1 MQVPDKVAVAYDLCD
16 GPGKQHEAV
25 EGRGC
30 RGRGVSVDNSPDKEE
45 ARGHLH
51 NGSKERGADEAWC
64 KGDGQLQDRKQARL
78 GNVEW
83 SYLRPNDQPQAMQA
97 SASIL

>member
-1 MQVPDKVAVAYDLCD
+1 MQVPDKVAVAYDLCN

-51 NGSKERGADEAWC
+51 NGCRERGADEAWR
-64 KGDGQLQDRKQARL
+64 KGKR
-78 GNVEW
+78 
-83 SYLRPNDQPQAMQA
+83 
-97 SASIL
+97 SASTLGPCRRIGDKLGHT